1 MCPVTGGVLLA
12 TSLSLTTAA
21 GALTTGGLVVAAL
34 GAAAIGAATAV
45 AVNGVVNVATGQS
58 FFKGA
63 GMSALMG
70 GVTAGIGAGFSN
82 AATNSAI
89 AAGGGVSNIP
99 AGAAARTAA
108 IQSGTTSSGAILQQG
123 YSGVTTGL
131 VDSVANTGLTSISGA
146 QVGATVGGQLASGTG
161 IAFSSAGSSA
171 LRSITPEFAKYT
183 PQLAQAFNPAESKI
197 TGSGGTQAAGVL
209 AASIQAVKKRRER
222 QTLTGDVGLG
232 TFTNTGLQ
240 FA

>member
-1 MCPVTGGVLLA
+1 MN
-12 TSLSLTTAA
+12 TSINA
-21 GALTTGGLVVAAL
+21 GAT
-34 GAAAIGAATAV
+34 
-45 AVNGVVNVATGQS
+45 
-58 FFKGA
+58 
-63 GMSALMG
+63 
-70 GVTAGIGAGFSN
+70 N
-82 AATNSAI
+82 AAT
-89 AAGGGVSNIP
+89 V
-99 AGAAARTAA
+99 
-108 IQSGTTSSGAILQQG
+108 LQQG

-131 VDSVANTGLTSISGA
+131 VDSVAPTGVTSISGA

>member
-1 MCPVTGGVLLA
+1 MCTVSGGALLA
-12 TSLSLTTAA
+12 ASVLSASASAA
-21 GALTTGGLVVAAL
+21 TVAAVSAI
-34 GAAAIGAATAV
+34 GAAAIGAGIGV
-45 AVNGVVNVATGQS
+45 AVNGAINLATGQS

-70 GVTAGIGAGFSN
+70 GASAGIGSAFSSAATSAGATTASQSADAFAKSTQGLNAVQGPVQSSLQAFTASTTAQIN
-82 AATNSAI
+82 AAQ
-89 AAGGGVSNIP
+89 GVGLFTGNLNQ
-99 AGAAARTAA
+99 AA
-108 IQSGTTSSGAILQQG
+108 I
-123 YSGVTTGL
+123 
-131 VDSVANTGLTSISGA
+131 N
-146 QVGATVGGQLASGTG
+146 VGGQLASGTG
-161 IAFSSAGSSA
+161 IALSAGGSSA
-171 LRSITPEFAKYT
+171 LRAMTPEFAEFS